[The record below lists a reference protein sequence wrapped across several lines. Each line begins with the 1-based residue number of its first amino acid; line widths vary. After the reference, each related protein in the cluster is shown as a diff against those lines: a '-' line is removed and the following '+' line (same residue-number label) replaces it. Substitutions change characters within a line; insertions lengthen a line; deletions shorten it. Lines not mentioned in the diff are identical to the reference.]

1 MQAWWFF
8 PTKACILQGL
18 EDFSVPYKVV

>member
-1 MQAWWFF
+1 MQAWWFL